1 METLVNIIFLICVF
15 LLARYF
21 LEKDKYKKLEK
32 QDFNILK
39 NRILAMGPR
48 EFEIF
53 SAKLFEL
60 YGYKAYVTKSTGDG
74 GKDIILQNKFGKAYV
89 ECKHFI
95 NGSVGRPIAQK
106 LMGAMVADNVNQ
118 GIIITTGTF
127 TQQCIQYCRK
137 LNILTYDMNDILEIA
152 GNIGTTQVLRIA
164 GIERESW
171 DDGPAVH
178 KELQLGK
185 TKNNRKQEMRQ
196 ARRIWIK
203 ILNKSFK

>member
-1 METLVNIIFLICVF
+1 METITNIIILLSAFLVI
-15 LLARYF
+15 RY
-21 LEKDKYKKLEK
+21 LVTKSKYRKLEK
-32 QDFNILK
+32 EDLNILK
-39 NRILAMGPR
+39 NRILAMDPR

-60 YGYKAYVTKSTGDG
+60 YGYNAHVTKSTGDG

-106 LMGAMVADNVNQ
+106 LMGAMVADNINQ

-127 TQQCIQYCRK
+127 TQQCVQYCRK
-137 LNILTYDMNDILEIA
+137 LDILTYDMNDILEIA

-164 GIERESW
+164 GNERELN
-171 DDGPAVH
+171 GEPVH
-178 KELQLGK
+178 KHQQLGK
-185 TKNNRKQEMRQ
+185 TKNNRRQEMRQ

-203 ILNKSFK
+203 ILDKSFK